1 MHMKIPDP
9 YAAWMRRLLIVEVVC
24 FLMLFSLGCAGKTA
38 EDAQEAFPFETVQL
52 TSEYGTLYIQ
62 VSSYSEKIGSE
73 ILQKFNTDVK
83 NAVAEQKFQCVLQ
96 IQRLQATTRMLTN
109 GIARFKR
116 CRAALTERD
125 F

>member
-52 TSEYGTLYIQ
+52 TSEYGTLYIVIYTSILIFRENWQ
-62 VSSYSEKIGSE
+62 RDPSE
-73 ILQKFNTDVK
+73 V
-83 NAVAEQKFQCVLQ
+83 
-96 IQRLQATTRMLTN
+96 
-109 GIARFKR
+109 
-116 CRAALTERD
+116 
-125 F
+125 